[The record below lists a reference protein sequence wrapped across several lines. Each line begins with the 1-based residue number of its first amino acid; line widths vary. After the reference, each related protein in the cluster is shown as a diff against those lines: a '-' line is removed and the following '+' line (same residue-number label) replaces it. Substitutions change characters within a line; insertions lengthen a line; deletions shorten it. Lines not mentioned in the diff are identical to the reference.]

1 MNGLF
6 ASVDDTNG
14 PFASRPHLPK
24 QPQHRAEL
32 TSRASSG
39 YTAAG
44 RGLNRHRKR
53 QIALRAKLQA
63 KQTKAAKRR
72 LKARARKEARHVK
85 NINHCISKTIVTEAK
100 RTGRGIS
107 LEELKGIRDR
117 VRLA

>member
-1 MNGLF
+1 MRPRREAQLRP
-6 ASVDDTNG
+6 AKTDLQR
-14 PFASRPHLPK
+14 PPRSRD
-24 QPQHRAEL
+24 
-32 TSRASSG
+32 
-39 YTAAG
+39 
-44 RGLNRHRKR
+44 
-53 QIALRAKLQA
+53 
-63 KQTKAAKRR
+63 